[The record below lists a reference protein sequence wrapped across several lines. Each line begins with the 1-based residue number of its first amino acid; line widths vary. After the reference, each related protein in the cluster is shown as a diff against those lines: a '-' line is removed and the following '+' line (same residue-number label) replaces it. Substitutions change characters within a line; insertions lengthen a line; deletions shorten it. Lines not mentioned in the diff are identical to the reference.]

1 MYILNEW
8 YTRPLANVHV
18 HVIERKRDVMFCPH
32 ICGK

>member
-8 YTRPLANVHV
+8 YTRPLANV

-32 ICGK
+32 ICGTCK